1 MEPFQVG
8 EKILA
13 FYSKMGAFKK
23 EKIEKPDYEAI
34 ISNADVKSDY
44 VKKIESI
51 TELFLIKIRAK
62 DSLKEVSKNIFLS
75 KWANG
80 FFSNT
85 QIS

>member
-1 MEPFQVG
+1 MKFSFRCIWAGYVLFAQKDQFNLQPNQLWTSDEI
-8 EKILA
+8 ESINSKI
-13 FYSKMGAFKK
+13 
-23 EKIEKPDYEAI
+23 I
-34 ISNADVKSDY
+34 
-44 VKKIESI
+44 KKIESI